1 MAAGASPTH
10 SQAAAAAAAAAPFEA
25 AEDGGAAEH
34 MLMVAL
40 ETLYKDAGE
49 ADVQLGILRVV
60 LQILQR
66 HGECQVP
73 LSKPTE
79 QSHGV

>member
-1 MAAGASPTH
+1 M
-10 SQAAAAAAAAAPFEA
+10 
-25 AEDGGAAEH
+25 
-34 MLMVAL
+34 MVAL

-66 HGECQVP
+66 HGVP
-73 LSKPTE
+73 PAGI
-79 QSHGV
+79 QHGHLRRCPGCHPHIALIAAAAIQCTDII